1 MLFLNW
7 LEKYDLLIELVIT
20 LLTITLS
27 LVAVFQTKKIA
38 KKQLEQEERIA
49 KQQASLQE
57 KQIRISVY
65 QQKDKINRTLRV
77 VFDTTAKIRLLY
89 DKVKIDELEQR
100 KLYDVLKGLVR
111 DVDFEDISYTLEQS
125 HSFLSAD
132 IYREVE
138 MIRIYFSII
147 DTSIECL
154 DLLKDPDIKAFAMK
168 DIIKSCEGIK
178 SFQDSID
185 KEMIQELQLL

>member
-100 KLYDVLKGLVR
+100 KLYDVLRGLVR

-132 IYREVE
+132 IHRDVE

-168 DIIKSCEGIK
+168 DIIKSCERIK